1 MSEYKRLTET
11 KKINEYCSTVECGE
25 HCEDC
30 YVGNLYERLAELE
43 DKILDGTLIDTKV
56 KIGQRVFR
64 RGFFKGEID
73 EYIVSNIILENGNLK
88 VHLKH
93 DFDEHK
99 TCYSAT
105 VLGIEEIGKTV
116 FLTRAEA
123 EARLK
128 ELNNSYKKTGEF

>member
-1 MSEYKRLTET
+1 MYKRLTDSET
-11 KKINEYCSTVECGE
+11 AVMLKNTEGSSWDS
-25 HCEDC
+25 EDMEAQR
-30 YVGNLYERLAELE
+30 YIRLAELE
-43 DKILDGTLIDTKV
+43 DKIENGTLIDTKV

-73 EYIVSNIILENGNLK
+73 EYIVSNIILENGKLE

-93 DFDEHK
+93 DFDEHN

-116 FLTRAEA
+116 FLTKTEA
-123 EARLK
+123 EVKLK
-128 ELNNSYKKTGEF
+128 ELQK